1 MKHTLSLYIILFLIT
16 GFQAESLKAQ
26 CKPVVWSFNSGEEL
40 YYDVVYN
47 WGFIWVKAGKV
58 NFKAKKEYFEGRK
71 VFHFS
76 GTGVSLKKYDWIFT
90 VRDYYHSYAN
100 ISDLKPIKYTR
111 NTSEGKQKTNNKY
124 RFDYKN
130 RKVYTNT
137 QNTQKKRKLDTLK
150 LQTCLF
156 DIMTA
161 VYYVRTLDLAKYKV
175 DEKIPIKMIVDN
187 EIYNLY
193 GRYLGK
199 ETLKTRDKK
208 EYKCLKFSIML
219 VEGTMF
225 KGGEDLKVW
234 VSDDNNRVPILVEA
248 KILVGSV
255 KATFDYAKNLKHPL
269 HFEDKK

>member
-1 MKHTLSLYIILFLIT
+1 MKYTHSLYIILFLNI
-16 GFQAESLKAQ
+16 GVQVESLKAQ
-26 CKPVVWSFNSGEEL
+26 CTPAVWSFKAGEEL

-47 WGFIWVKAGKV
+47 WSFIWIEAGKV
-58 NFKAKKEYFEGRK
+58 NFKAKKEYLGNKK

-76 GTGVSLKKYDWIFT
+76 GTGVSLTKYDWFFK
-90 VRDYYHSYAN
+90 VRDYYHSWAN

-111 NTSEGKQKTNNKY
+111 STSEGKQTTDNKY
-124 RFDYKN
+124 HFDYKKN
-130 RKVYTNT
+130 KIYTDSKNS
-137 QNTQKKRKLDTLK
+137 NKNRKLDTLK
-150 LQTCLF
+150 LSSCLF

-175 DEKIPIKMIVDN
+175 NEKIPLKMIVDN
-187 EIYNLY
+187 EIYNLH

-208 EYKCLKFSIML
+208 TYKTLKFSIML

-225 KGGEDLKVW
+225 KGGEDLMVW
-234 VSDDNNRVPILVEA
+234 ISDDNSRVPLLVEA

-255 KATFDYAKNLKHPL
+255 KASFDYAKNLKYPL
-269 HFEDKK
+269 HFENTK